1 MVETIWA
8 ANQKSLKFK
17 SSPEMGKI
25 WFDEFFENTSH
36 QSPRISSSER
46 RLSINKIVEET
57 NTDETDSHKKIR
69 EIDFTENKLNTIQAS
84 IEGLKVAQQNIQKNF
99 LKLQENLYEMQEQR
113 KYDLVELKNMLQ
125 THDTNL

>member
-1 MVETIWA
+1 M
-8 ANQKSLKFK
+8 
-17 SSPEMGKI
+17 
-25 WFDEFFENTSH
+25 
-36 QSPRISSSER
+36 
-46 RLSINKIVEET
+46 EET
-57 NTDETDSHKKIR
+57 TTDETDSHKKIR

-84 IEGLKVAQQNIQKNF
+84 IEELKVAQQNIQKNF